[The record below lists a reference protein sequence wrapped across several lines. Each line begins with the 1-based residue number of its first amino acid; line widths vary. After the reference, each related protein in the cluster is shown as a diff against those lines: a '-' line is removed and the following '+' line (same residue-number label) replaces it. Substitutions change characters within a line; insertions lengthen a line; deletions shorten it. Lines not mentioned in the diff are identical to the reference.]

1 MDILNSSIEQLFYNN
16 KKVRERL
23 KELGLKPVKEL
34 CNLTRKNLV
43 EKGLEN
49 FYIKEITIALECNGL
64 DLKKR

>member
-23 KELGLKPVKEL
+23 KEVGISTVKEL
-34 CNLTRKNLV
+34 CNLTRRNLV

-49 FYIKEITIALECNGL
+49 LYIKEITIALECNGL